1 MLSNRSTPKTRTVP
15 EQVKNRTQTGRPK
28 NTENIQFK
36 KKILS
41 CTSMQIQIPNHSTQ
55 LCKVF
60 SFIYHFTGEYSKMTP
75 SAIHI

>member
-36 KKILS
+36 KKSYHVHPCKSRFQTIKQNYVNFSHLYSILRVN
-41 CTSMQIQIPNHSTQ
+41 IA
-55 LCKVF
+55 K
-60 SFIYHFTGEYSKMTP
+60 
-75 SAIHI
+75 